1 MPSDVETVTGDAAP
15 ATVVC
20 NEADR
25 IIEGMALPWGENGQ
39 TATGTF
45 TFPRGSL
52 RLPSELSSVK
62 LLAEHSRPDQQPK
75 AIGYAI
81 AAEDTPA
88 GLVMRFQLGTS
99 AAATEALAAAADH
112 TIDALSVEV
121 VGVERTGGTIKNS
134 LLKAVAMVPFP
145 AFPGARIYAEDGTPI
160 EAVETPAAP
169 EPPQQE
175 TPMTKTTYPA
185 TSPIP
190 VDDPK
195 TLTADGAFPKIS
207 AAQAVEIICGVHT
220 GKITGD
226 EIHAALQNITGSGTL
241 VTEPA
246 VWLGEIWSSVE
257 YERRLI
263 NLIDTQPL
271 TGRRAKGFRW
281 ATDADTGKQLKP
293 GVGKWS
299 GDKTEITSKPVKFEE
314 VDERAQPWAGGND
327 LDRQIIDFNESHTL
341 LAYWRAMTESYKRET
356 DMDVAAQLTT
366 WATDVPE
373 EQEDIIQAILF
384 GGIYVEEEVLT
395 PASYAIINPKDKRKI
410 AKYTELNT
418 PKFMDVTPVGSPDR
432 WVTSPFVPEKTAII
446 GVRSATTFYELP
458 GSPIRAH
465 AEHIALGGQDVA
477 LFGYTA
483 HIKNQI
489 AGLVKVHFK

>member
-1 MPSDVETVTGDAAP
+1 
-15 ATVVC
+15 
-20 NEADR
+20 
-25 IIEGMALPWGENGQ
+25 
-39 TATGTF
+39 
-45 TFPRGSL
+45 
-52 RLPSELSSVK
+52 
-62 LLAEHSRPDQQPK
+62 
-75 AIGYAI
+75 
-81 AAEDTPA
+81 
-88 GLVMRFQLGTS
+88 MRFQLGTS

-160 EAVETPAAP
+160 EATTPDPAP

-175 TPMTKTTYPA
+175 TPVTKTTYPA

-195 TLTADGAFPKIS
+195 ALTADGAFPKIS

-327 LDRQIIDFNESHTL
+327 LDRQIIDFNESETL

-418 PKFMDVTPVGSPDR
+418 PKFMDVTPVGSL
-432 WVTSPFVPEKTAII
+432 T
-446 GVRSATTFYELP
+446 G
-458 GSPIRAH
+458 GSPVRLCRKKPQLSVSVVLLLSMSSPVPRFAPTPNISPWVVKMWRSSAIPRISRIRSQAWSRYISSEQSRKCGS
-465 AEHIALGGQDVA
+465 AGVA
-477 LFGYTA
+477 GCRCS
-483 HIKNQI
+483 
-489 AGLVKVHFK
+489 G